1 MTMTNQ
7 TTKQTKK
14 QAQRLTNGRAS
25 SQRRS
30 HRSYLSY
37 IDKSREYYAAH
48 GYPQPY
54 QWSYNH
60 EVAFAP
66 LQKPLSASTVGLV
79 TTSFFR
85 AGNEPPGVPAARPKQ
100 PYAARCDDA
109 LDGLYNN
116 DLFWDKDNTHTEDLD
131 TYLPI
136 NRLREFAAQGRIGE
150 VSERFYGIPTDY
162 SHRRTQRN
170 DAPRIEAWMR
180 EDGVDVA
187 FLVPL

>member
-1 MTMTNQ
+1 MATATAKTE
-7 TTKQTKK
+7 TTTDRR
-14 QAQRLTNGRAS
+14 AANGKRPQ
-25 SQRRS
+25 QRRA

-37 IDKSREYYAAH
+37 IDKSREYYAAQ

-54 QWSYNH
+54 QWSYH
-60 EVAFAP
+60 QEVPFAP
-66 LQKPLSASTVGLV
+66 LRTSLSRSTVGLV

-85 AGNEPPGVPAARPKQ
+85 AGNEPAGVPPVRPKQ

-109 LDGLYNN
+109 LGGLYNN

-131 TYLPI
+131 SYLPV
-136 NRLREFAAQGRIGE
+136 NRLREFAAEGRIGAM
-150 VSERFYGIPTDY
+150 SERFYGVPTDY

-187 FLVPL
+187 LLVPL

>member
-1 MTMTNQ
+1 MALTERAEQ
-7 TTKQTKK
+7 QSSG
-14 QAQRLTNGRAS
+14 QAAR
-25 SQRRS
+25 QRRS
-30 HRSYLSY
+30 DGRRAQRSYLSY

-54 QWSYNH
+54 QWSYNQ
-60 EVAFAP
+60 EVAFTP
-66 LQKPLSASTVGLV
+66 LAKPLSECTVGLV
-79 TTSFFR
+79 TTSFFEKGR
-85 AGNEPPGVPAARPKQ
+85 EPAGVPVARPKR

-109 LDGLYNN
+109 LGGLYNS

-136 NRLREFAAQGRIGE
+136 NRLREFAAEGRIGAL
-150 VSERFYGIPTDY
+150 SERFYGIPTDY

-170 DAPRIEAWMR
+170 DSPRIEEWMR

>member
-1 MTMTNQ
+1 MAVTERSGQ
-7 TTKQTKK
+7 QK
-14 QAQRLTNGRAS
+14 NGRQGNGRKS
-25 SQRRS
+25 DGRRA

-37 IDKSREYYAAH
+37 IDKSREYYGAH

-54 QWSYNH
+54 QWAYNH
-60 EVAFAP
+60 EVAFTS
-66 LQKPLSASTVGLV
+66 LSKPLSQSTVGLV

-85 AGNEPPGVPAARPKQ
+85 AGSEPAGVPAARPKQ

-109 LDGLYNN
+109 LEGLYNS

-136 NRLREFAAQGRIGE
+136 NRLREFAAEGRIGA

-170 DAPRIEAWMR
+170 DSPRIEEWMR

>member
-1 MTMTNQ
+1 MALTERP
-7 TTKQTKK
+7 
-14 QAQRLTNGRAS
+14 QRTTNGRKPDG
-25 SQRRS
+25 RRA

-54 QWSYNH
+54 QWAYSH
-60 EVAFAP
+60 EVAFTP
-66 LQKPLSASTVGLV
+66 LPKPLSECTVGLV
-79 TTSFFR
+79 TTSFFEKGR
-85 AGNEPPGVPAARPKQ
+85 EPAGVPTARPKQ

-109 LDGLYNN
+109 LDGLYNS

-136 NRLREFAAQGRIGE
+136 NRLREFEAEGCIGAL
-150 VSERFYGIPTDY
+150 SERFYGIPTDY

-170 DAPRIEAWMR
+170 DSPRIEEWMR